1 MCKFGLMG
9 CFPKHR
15 CIMSGLS
22 DLGVKSCSAAV
33 SMIVKLLVKERK
45 SKRVCVHVHA
55 DGSQANLSIRAGV

>member
-9 CFPKHR
+9 CFRKHR
-15 CIMSGLS
+15 HIMSGLS

-33 SMIVKLLVKERK
+33 STIVKLLEKDRK
-45 SKRVCVHVHA
+45 SKRVRVHVDA